1 MDVEI
6 FKKRFL
12 PFHPKLYRIAY
23 ALVENQADAEDILQ
37 EAYCKLWNKRDE
49 LAGIL
54 NPEAFSV
61 TLVKNLCLDF
71 LRSPRARHN
80 EGEES
85 LEKIVLATDSSPE
98 KEQEEK
104 DDIRYVHKLIELL
117 PNNQRQVL
125 RLYSMENYSYEEIE
139 QLTGL
144 STANIRT
151 LLFRASKFIREKFDK
166 SNNYG

>member
-1 MDVEI
+1 MDVEV
-6 FKKRFL
+6 FKQRFL

-23 ALVENQADAEDILQ
+23 ALVENRADAEDILQ

-49 LAGIL
+49 LENIS

-71 LRSPRARHN
+71 LRSPQARHSR
-80 EGEES
+80 EEET
-85 LEKIVLATDSSPE
+85 LEKIMIAADSAPD

-104 DDIRYVHKLIELL
+104 DTVRHIQRLIGQL
-117 PNNQRQVL
+117 PANQRQVL
-125 RLYSMENYSYEEIE
+125 RLYGMEECSYEEIE

-144 STANIRT
+144 SASNIRT
-151 LLFRASKFIREKFDK
+151 LVSRARKFIREKLDK
-166 SNNYG
+166 SNRYG